1 MMLRL
6 ITRLLTIVICTAFAP
21 QLWAQQANQ
30 PSENLIKAAFLY
42 SFTKF
47 VEWPPAAFAD
57 STDPIIIGILGEDP
71 FGDLLD
77 QAVEDKTSKGRKIRI
92 ERYGQIDSLDTC
104 HILFVSSSEKENL
117 KQVLE
122 HLEGL
127 SVLTVG
133 DMKDFARLGG
143 AIGYVMVRNR
153 VRLEINTD
161 ATRRAGLKTSSKL
174 LIVAKIVE
182 EKP

>member
-1 MMLRL
+1 MMISRY
-6 ITRLLTIVICTAFAP
+6 IIAIIIICAASAP
-21 QLWAQQANQ
+21 QLSAQQETQ

-42 SFTKF
+42 NFTKF

-57 STDPIIIGILGEDP
+57 STDPIVIGILGDDP
-71 FGDLLD
+71 FGELLD
-77 QAVEDKTSKGRKIRI
+77 QAVEEKISKGRRIII

-104 HILFVSSSEKENL
+104 HILFVSSSEKDNL
-117 KQVLE
+117 DQVLE
-122 HLEGL
+122 YLEGS

-133 DMKDFARLGG
+133 EMKDFARQGG
-143 AIGYVMVRNR
+143 AIGYVMVRSR

-182 EKP
+182 EEP